1 MSTLAL
7 FIPIASLVT
16 VVTTGGRI
24 GQAQTSGGLGD
35 KVSGGLGLLLA
46 FLLATHLVYY
56 QSGLNKIW
64 AQHGS
69 PPEGTAV

>member
-16 VVTTGGRI
+16 VVTTRGRI

-46 FLLATHLVYY
+46 FLLATLVYY